1 MNAWG
6 PPEHYNPPYNSSVP
20 NLSYNAPYASGPYAP
35 PNGPPPMMDPDD
47 AKPPSYGFGTVN
59 GDKFK
64 GGVDDDSKDDPFADF
79 DGPSRLG
86 HGDGNNKTGGGRV

>member
-20 NLSYNAPYASGPYAP
+20 NLSYNAPYASGPYAAP
-35 PNGPPPMMDPDD
+35 AGPPPMMDPDD
-47 AKPPSYGFGTVN
+47 TKPPSYGFGTMDD
-59 GDKFK
+59 DKFK
-64 GGVDDDSKDDPFADF
+64 GGEDGKDDPFADF

-86 HGDGNNKTGGGRV
+86 YGDDNKPADGKV